1 MKKILSIVGARP
13 QIIKAAAIS
22 RAIRKYFFDE
32 ITELV
37 VHTGQHYDANMS
49 GVFFDELQIPQP
61 AYNLNSGSGN
71 HGKQTGQMLAGLE
84 EIMLAEKPDFVVVY
98 GDTNSTLAA
107 SLAASKLHIPVA
119 HIEAG
124 LRSFNKS
131 MPEEIN
137 RIATDHVSSLLFSP
151 TQAGIDNL
159 KREGFSHENKPSYT
173 IDNPGV
179 FLSGDIMYDNSL
191 FFAQIAENE
200 NDILHRLNIE
210 KEKYV
215 LVTIHR
221 DLNTDNETR
230 MKAILSTL
238 IELAKANSFQFII
251 PLHPRTKK
259 QLATSEYSSLAQI
272 ISEEP
277 KIKIIEPV
285 SFLEMTL
292 LEKYAAVV
300 ITDSGGVQK
309 EAYFFKKPA
318 IVLRPET
325 EWVELV
331 ENGNTLLAD
340 ADSDRIK
347 KAFKHFTE
355 NKLTNFPEFFGNG
368 NASEFICRKIL
379 ENC

>member
-22 RAIRKYFFDE
+22 RAIRKHFSNE

-159 KREGFSHENKPSYT
+159 KREGFNIENTQGFT

-191 FFAQIAENE
+191 FFAEIAETSDN
-200 NDILHRLNIE
+200 ILHQLGIE
-210 KEKYV
+210 KEKFV

-230 MKAILSTL
+230 MKAILETL
-238 IELAKANSFQFII
+238 IELAKNNNYQFIM

-259 QLATSEYSSLAQI
+259 QLSTPEYRTLAAI
-272 ISEEP
+272 IEAES
-277 KIKIIEPV
+277 KIKIIKPV
-285 SFLEMTL
+285 SFLAMTL

-331 ENGNTLLAD
+331 ENGNTILAD
-340 ADSDRIK
+340 ADSERIK
-347 KAFKHFTE
+347 NAFNYFTK
-355 NKLTNFPEFFGNG
+355 NKLSNFPEFFGNG